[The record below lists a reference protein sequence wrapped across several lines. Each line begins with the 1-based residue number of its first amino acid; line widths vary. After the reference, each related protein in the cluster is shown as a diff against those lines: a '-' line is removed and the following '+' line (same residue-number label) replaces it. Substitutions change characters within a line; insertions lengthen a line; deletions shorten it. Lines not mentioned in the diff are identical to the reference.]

1 MGAARTRSIVCRSLK
16 SSVLSGTFPPPSRE
30 LETLA
35 QKEGYVAEAVVEERQ
50 LLKAMRW
57 YDGFVVALA
66 NPGFLIGSLGYS
78 IGALGGW
85 GAVTLWTISMT
96 IGLLSNWIYAETAA
110 MFPDKPG
117 GIALYAHEGWRKY
130 FSLIG
135 PVATFGYWFAWST
148 VLSIFGIVVGS
159 LIVGQWFP
167 GSDWTFSTGTA
178 DGIGL
183 PHIIGAGVIIL
194 VWLFNIF
201 GIRPA
206 VWVAYITGALLMIP
220 LAVFI
225 VLPYITGDWHSSNMT
240 WSLNDPGQ
248 AWGGWKLA
256 IVYLYIMGWSSY
268 GVETCAAFAPEYKD
282 TVRDTTLALR
292 SSAVFS
298 LGVYA
303 LLPLGIG
310 GVLSQSDVAA
320 NPVAFYV
327 PAFDKIVGGAS
338 DVMVVLLIASLILS
352 MNTATADGSR
362 ALYGIARDGMT
373 IKQLFHLNKFHVPA
387 RAMTLDM
394 VLNIVLLFF
403 VGNTLAILFT
413 GNLGYIS
420 AHFFALTGFILLRR
434 DRPRWP
440 RPIRLGAIWVPI
452 AAVLAGL
459 NALFIIVG
467 ASNGSLTGYGSTKE
481 LWIGIAVLLF
491 SIVLFLFRRIVQDK
505 APVHLREE
513 VPQEP
518 PLAAPAAGYPA
529 A

>member
-1 MGAARTRSIVCRSLK
+1 LQSSAR
-16 SSVLSGTFPPPSRE
+16 SGTFRPPSRG
-30 LETLA
+30 LESLA

-85 GAVTLWTISMT
+85 GAVTLWSISMA

-130 FSLIG
+130 FSLVG

-159 LIVGQWFP
+159 LIVTQWFP
-167 GSDWTFSTGTA
+167 GEDWTFSTGTA
-178 DGIGL
+178 DGLGL

-194 VWLFNIF
+194 VWLFNVF

-225 VLPYITGDWHSSNMT
+225 ILPYITGDWESSNMT
-240 WSLNDPGQ
+240 WTLNDPGQ

-282 TVRDTTLALR
+282 TIRDTTLALR

-298 LGVYA
+298 LAVYA

-310 GVLSQSDVAA
+310 GVLSQSDVA
-320 NPVAFYV
+320 NDPVAFYV
-327 PAFDKIVGGAS
+327 PAFDRIVGGAS

-373 IKQLFHLNKFHVPA
+373 IKQLFHLNRYHVPA
-387 RAMTLDM
+387 RAMTIDM
-394 VLNIVLLFF
+394 VMNIILLFF

-420 AHFFALTGFILLRR
+420 AHFFALTGFILLRK

-440 RPIRLGAIWVPI
+440 RPIRLNSIWVPI
-452 AAVLAGL
+452 AAVLAGV

-481 LWIGIAVLLF
+481 LWIGIGVLLF
-491 SIVLFLFRRIVQDK
+491 SVVLFLFRRVVQDR

-513 VPQEP
+513 IPAEP
-518 PLAAPAAGYPA
+518 PMATPAAGVPA
-529 A
+529 S